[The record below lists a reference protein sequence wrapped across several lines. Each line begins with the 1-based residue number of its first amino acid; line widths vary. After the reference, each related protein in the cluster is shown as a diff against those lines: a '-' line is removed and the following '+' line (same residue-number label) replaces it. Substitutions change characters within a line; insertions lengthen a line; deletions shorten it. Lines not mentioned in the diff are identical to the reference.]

1 MYYQDEAVEADSLHC
16 LGQDVVLGT
25 SRSMKVM
32 FSGNTENDMSDM
44 AELSKERDDLKV
56 LTKLFQKEIE
66 DIKKAKS

>member
-1 MYYQDEAVEADSLHC
+1 MYYQDEAVEADSLYS
-16 LGQDVVLGT
+16 LGEDVVLGT
-25 SRSMKVM
+25 FLSMKVM

-56 LTKLFQKEIE
+56 LIKLFQKEIE

>member
-1 MYYQDEAVEADSLHC
+1 
-16 LGQDVVLGT
+16 
-25 SRSMKVM
+25 MKVM